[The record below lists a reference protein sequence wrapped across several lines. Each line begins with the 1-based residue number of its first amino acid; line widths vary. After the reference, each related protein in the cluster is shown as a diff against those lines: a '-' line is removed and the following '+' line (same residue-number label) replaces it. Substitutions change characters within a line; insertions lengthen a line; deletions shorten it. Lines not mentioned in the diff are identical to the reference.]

1 MDFSKK
7 LNAFFQ
13 HCQNF
18 SSMSTLW
25 LTLFTLFRPLDNQF
39 SWLTLSKDIVKSSF
53 KFESFQ
59 LSILER
65 ELNKFKSSLA
75 HNVHVHTLTSQ
86 ANKLRSRAGTLYTQI
101 TRLTRNGTIWKQY
114 KLCPNTLLCFTLLHG
129 QNNSYTKLN
138 ETLLSSKFSHK
149 FTGSFKSSAFC
160 LWERQFNKLFT
171 LIGAGFLG
179 S

>member
-1 MDFSKK
+1 MEPMNFGIQIHAKIWYASTNFFLIKINK
-7 LNAFFQ
+7 FRYLNSFWIFPR
-13 HCQNF
+13 N
-18 SSMSTLW
+18 STLFFNTVNICHPCQFW
-25 LTLFTLFRPLDNQF
+25 LTLFSLFRTLDNQF

-114 KLCPNTLLCFTLLHG
+114 KLCPNTLLCFTLLYG
-129 QNNSYTKLN
+129 QISMT
-138 ETLLSSKFSHK
+138 TLVELSFAHS
-149 FTGSFKSSAFC
+149 T
-160 LWERQFNKLFT
+160 Q
-171 LIGAGFLG
+171 
-179 S
+179 